1 VFRGYGDVQSEPFF
15 SWPIGGL
22 LTSAATLKSPRHD
35 LSPVASAKAHRVWLG
50 WRCVERC
57 GGMLNGEGG
66 KGEEGRQKGKA
77 GQRSRRDRGR
87 RRPSQSCRGK
97 ARKGLR
103 ATRPGKELVL
113 AQPPPSLANSSH
125 RTAGRCRPLQA
136 LFATTPQLAA
146 DVQAWRRSTAQR
158 PVAATEKAKT
168 TRGLSRRR
176 CGIRGRPTTSYLV
189 NTDTAKTDDF
199 GHGSRNNQASTAD
212 QSPGP
217 PGVRPF
223 APCRLLHPQ
232 SPNADATAQS
242 GSSKHSSQAP

>member
-1 VFRGYGDVQSEPFF
+1 LADWWAPHFGCYTQVAPARLVACGLCEGAQSLVGMAMCRTVWRNVEWRRRKRRGRE
-15 SWPIGGL
+15 
-22 LTSAATLKSPRHD
+22 T
-35 LSPVASAKAHRVWLG
+35 
-50 WRCVERC
+50 E
-57 GGMLNGEGG
+57 GEGRAAESKEQGSSTVQPIPQREGPQRAAGNPPG
-66 KGEEGRQKGKA
+66 KGA
-77 GQRSRRDRGR
+77 GPCAAS
-87 RRPSQSCRGK
+87 
-97 ARKGLR
+97 
-103 ATRPGKELVL
+103 
-113 AQPPPSLANSSH
+113 PSLANSSH

-168 TRGLSRRR
+168 TRGLSKRR

>member
-1 VFRGYGDVQSEPFF
+1 ME
-15 SWPIGGL
+15 
-22 LTSAATLKSPRHD
+22 K
-35 LSPVASAKAHRVWLG
+35 
-50 WRCVERC
+50 
-57 GGMLNGEGG
+57 
-66 KGEEGRQKGKA
+66 EE
-77 GQRSRRDRGR
+77 
-87 RRPSQSCRGK
+87 K
-97 ARKGLR
+97 ARKGDRRGRQGSGVEGTGVVDGPANPAEGRPAKGCGQPARERSWSLR
-103 ATRPGKELVL
+103 SL
-113 AQPPPSLANSSH
+113 PPSLANSSH

-136 LFATTPQLAA
+136 LVATTPQLAA